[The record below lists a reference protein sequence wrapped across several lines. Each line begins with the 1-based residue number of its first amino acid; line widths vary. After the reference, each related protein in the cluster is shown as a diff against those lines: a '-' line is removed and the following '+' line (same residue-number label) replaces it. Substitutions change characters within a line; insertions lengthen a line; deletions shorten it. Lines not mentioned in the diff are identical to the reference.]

1 MATNPAKRVAAL
13 IGGGLLLV
21 IGVVLLVLPGPG
33 LLLVLAGLVILAN
46 QFPSIDKYVHPVE
59 KRAMQAMEQSVAS
72 PLRIT
77 GSVLAGLALI
87 AAGIVWGLNKQLW
100 LGGWPTGSSLI
111 LSGVVLLALLV
122 YSYRRVR
129 SKRTESSSP
138 DRKSSTVSAGDKG
151 LDPIRPPRP

>member
-1 MATNPAKRVAAL
+1 MAANPAKRVAAL

-33 LLLVLAGLVILAN
+33 LLLVLGGLLILAN
-46 QFPSIDKYVHPVE
+46 QFPSIDKYVDPVE
-59 KRAMQAMEQSVAS
+59 KRALQAMQESVSS
-72 PLRIT
+72 PLRIA

-111 LSGVVLLALLV
+111 LSGVVLLVLLG
-122 YSYRRVR
+122 YSYRRAKAEHAT
-129 SKRTESSSP
+129 SGSP
-138 DRKSSTVSAGDKG
+138 DRSSSTVSAGDEA
-151 LDPIRPPRP
+151 